1 LTPIREVDNRKV
13 GERCPGP
20 MTHELQNAFFDIIK
34 GKDKKY
40 SRWLA
45 YV

>member
-1 LTPIREVDNRKV
+1 VDNRKV
-13 GERCPGP
+13 GEGRPGP
-20 MTHELQNAFFDIIK
+20 VTQELQKAFFDIIK

-40 SRWLA
+40 SRWLT